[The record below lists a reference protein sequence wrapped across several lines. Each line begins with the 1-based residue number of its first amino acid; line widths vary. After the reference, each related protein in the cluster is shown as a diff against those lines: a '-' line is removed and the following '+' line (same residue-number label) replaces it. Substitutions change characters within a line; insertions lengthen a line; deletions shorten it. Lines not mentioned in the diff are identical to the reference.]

1 MENKYTKLLGQPQG
15 DEMIW
20 GREILRMK
28 SNGKFTRL
36 LMCQSYSEAS
46 AIFYSWLKEN
56 NS

>member
-46 AIFYSWLKEN
+46 TIFYSWLKEN
-56 NS
+56 K